1 MEKLINK
8 IPSDFSILETKI
20 QSNKN
25 LYKKKI
31 DKEEAK
37 KVARDFESMFI
48 YLIFKGLRNS
58 MLEKNNDHQ
67 ELTGLGGD
75 IFEDIG
81 YLELTNQI
89 TNDGNGIG
97 IAELIYEKLTGEKL
111 DSKIKYNEPVTIA
124 NKQNLQPK
132 ETRSSTQINQINFQ
146 LNRIERTLFNK
157 TNSKID
163 AYEPIINEAA
173 RTYNIDKNLIKAVIK
188 AESGGNNYAVSPVGA
203 KGLMQIID
211 STAKSLG
218 IRNVFDPRENIFGG
232 TKYLKNMLETF
243 DGNLELALAAYNAGP
258 GNVVKY
264 GGIPPFRETINYV
277 NRVKSFYAKF
287 SSSNGNNQR

>member
-25 LYKKKI
+25 LDKKKI

-58 MLEKNNDHQ
+58 MLKKNNDHQ
-67 ELTGLGGD
+67 ELTDLGGD

-146 LNRIERTLFNK
+146 LNKIERTLFNK